1 MTTII
6 TDVGRTLTWEQARD
20 YSVKYGGALTSSLY
34 HSYGGE
40 GGGREHRFEGYAWIG
55 AHKVGDDW
63 VWMDGSPV
71 QQTDGD
77 YQSGHVDPV
86 LIDGDPTND
95 PDYALLSGSILRPL
109 DQGIQTEF
117 LTQFIWEQTSTTV
130 NGTPFRDK
138 VWAVEAGQNINLGA
152 GDDWVY
158 ADSDSPTAKI
168 FLNMG
173 TGNDVVTINGVT
185 HTTVSDGE
193 GSDQIAIYN
202 GVIKAALDE
211 DNDSYYAAAGT
222 VSYDTAKIGIT
233 RLQGTGD
240 GVVRVSSE
248 EIGTD
253 EVDAFQIIGGSGD
266 DILTSFQ
273 RITGG
278 RGDDVLSPSA
288 YASGG
293 DGNDILS
300 AESYQKVTLLGD
312 AGDDTFIF
320 RSAAEA
326 TGGAGADRFDFADV
340 VSVKINDLGASD
352 RIVLSSLTE
361 VEVQEAFATG
371 YLKQAQRGG
380 YTYLSIDTNGGG
392 DGYVEFLTLKGV
404 FNTADYILT

>member
-20 YSVKYGGALTSSLY
+20 YSVEYGGALTSRLY
-34 HSYGGE
+34 HSYGGK

-55 AHKVGDDW
+55 AHKVADDW

-77 YQSGHVDPV
+77 YQSGDVDPV

-109 DQGIQTEF
+109 DEGIQTEF

-138 VWAVEAGQNINLGA
+138 VWAVEAGQKINLGA

-158 ADSDSPTAKI
+158 DDSDSETAKI

-202 GVIKAALDE
+202 GVIKAALDG

-233 RLQGTGD
+233 RLPGTGD
-240 GVVRVSSE
+240 GVVRVFSE

-253 EVDAFQIIGGSGD
+253 EVDAFHIIGGSGD
-266 DILTSFQ
+266 DILFSFQ

-278 RGDDVLSPSA
+278 RGNDILSPFA

-300 AESYQKVTLLGD
+300 AESYQRVTLLGD

-326 TGGAGADRFDFADV
+326 TGGAGADRFDFTDV
-340 VSVKINDLGASD
+340 VSVRINDLGASD
-352 RIVLSSLTE
+352 RIVLGSLIE

-371 YLKQAQRGG
+371 YLKQAHRGG

-392 DGYVEFLTLKGV
+392 DDYIEFLTLKGL